1 MTEAMHPQQVAYYKV
16 AARAWSDP
24 AYKARLMADPA
35 AVLKEA
41 GVDLPAGMKLK
52 AVENTGDT
60 MHFVLPAP
68 PAEGEMSEE
77 SLSKVSGGTI
87 VACACVIIPICV

>member
-1 MTEAMHPQQVAYYKV
+1 MHPQQVAYYKV

-52 AVENTGDT
+52 AVENTENVH
-60 MHFVLPAP
+60 HFVLPAP
-68 PAEGEMSEE
+68 PADGEMSEE

-87 VACACVIIPICV
+87 IMCTPCVIICI